1 MTLAYVLAAVSVGTL
16 LWLADGVRRIGAV
29 STGAPIGARTG
40 TALLLIDLQDIFW
53 EDGPYGE
60 AATSA
65 AEQAIR
71 SEIAAARERGD
82 PVIAVRQ
89 EWSIPSTRILARLTM
104 KGQAVEGT
112 PGTQMAKPFAGL
124 ADHEVVKRVQD
135 AFETGALDDLLA
147 TLDVGRLRLVGLD
160 FNHCVQKTA
169 LAARNRGYE
178 VTIIKPAT
186 LSVAPTQNAANRL
199 SARAVV
205 LQEG

>member
-178 VTIIKPAT
+178 VTIVRPAT
-186 LSVAPTQNAANRL
+186 LSAAPTQNAANRL
-199 SARAVV
+199 SARAVI